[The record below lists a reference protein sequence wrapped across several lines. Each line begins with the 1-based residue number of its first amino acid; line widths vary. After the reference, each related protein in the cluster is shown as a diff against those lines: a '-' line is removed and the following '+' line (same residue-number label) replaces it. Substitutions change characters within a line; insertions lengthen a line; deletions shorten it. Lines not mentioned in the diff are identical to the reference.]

1 MPPGR
6 RLGVN
11 LAHFDRVRIESLVR
25 HRLAQHVERPLPGGA
40 LTPPEKLDARR
51 RSHASQASY
60 RGSFAFY
67 GSKSES
73 VSAPRRRAGDEP
85 PGARPTGFE
94 PVTFGFVDRSG
105 SSVELVWAQDSAL
118 YRDSSSSGFG
128 WIPSCLLPSCGDV
141 AVELPRRDPGHR
153 EGTCGDG
160 VVAPTV
166 LES

>member
-105 SSVELVWAQDSAL
+105 SSVELVWAQDSGSIPGLELVWLRLDSVLSVAL
-118 YRDSSSSGFG
+118 LWRCRGR
-128 WIPSCLLPSCGDV
+128 
-141 AVELPRRDPGHR
+141 ATRRDPGHR